1 MATAK
6 KADHYPHL
14 LHSAPIVAPESKVC
28 ISANEASFFTPKAL
42 PQEPGVSSPSPSEVE
57 RHPRYYGLNRTRASQ
72 HAWLTQ
78 RVIRALKRR
87 RLDIDDMRSV
97 TAKADGNRP
106 PEWHAMPR
114 CRLAM
119 ASSNEVPK
127 PSPEPNL
134 VRPPPTLP

>member
-1 MATAK
+1 MP
-6 KADHYPHL
+6 DHYPHL

-28 ISANEASFFTPKAL
+28 ISANEASFFTSKAL

-57 RHPRYYGLNRTRASQ
+57 RHLRYYGLNRTRASQ

-87 RLDIDDMRSV
+87 RFDIDDMRSV
-97 TAKADGNRP
+97 TANADGNRP
-106 PEWHAMPR
+106 PQWHGMPR

-119 ASSNEVPK
+119 PRLTKFLN
-127 PSPEPNL
+127 
-134 VRPPPTLP
+134 PPRS